1 MQELNDRALKLGLA
15 LYRVTKLFPGGEVL
29 IGQMRSVANEI
40 LSDLVLGQ
48 KAKAGKKTEIAL
60 NYLQVARA
68 QNWVKNVN
76 FDILIRGYGQLLDE
90 INKDKKKQVVKNL
103 KQEKK
108 DSLNERQKAILKYIK
123 EEEAVQLGE
132 LTILFPKITPRTIRN
147 DLNNMVKKKILV
159 REGDKRT
166 SVYKIDREIDKEI

>member
-29 IGQMRSVANEI
+29 IGQMRSVANEV

-48 KAKAGKKTEIAL
+48 KAKAGKKTEIIL

-90 INKDKKKQVVKNL
+90 INKDKKKQVVKDL

-123 EEEAVQLGE
+123 EEESVQLGG

>member
-29 IGQMRSVANEI
+29 IGQMRSVANEV

-90 INKDKKKQVVKNL
+90 INKDKKKQVVKDL

-123 EEEAVQLGE
+123 EEESVQLRE

>member
-29 IGQMRSVANEI
+29 IGQMRSVANEV

-108 DSLNERQKAILKYIK
+108 DSLNERQKAI
-123 EEEAVQLGE
+123 
-132 LTILFPKITPRTIRN
+132 
-147 DLNNMVKKKILV
+147 
-159 REGDKRT
+159 
-166 SVYKIDREIDKEI
+166 